1 MPVVF
6 VVSLDDIDEKGKMEV
21 KEMDFTF
28 TAVYNLSLLAAA
40 TADPP
45 AGPRLPTLLRAGRAG
60 HREPG
65 GTSPSVY
72 NLIV

>member
-6 VVSLDDIDEKGKMEV
+6 VVSLDDIDKMEV